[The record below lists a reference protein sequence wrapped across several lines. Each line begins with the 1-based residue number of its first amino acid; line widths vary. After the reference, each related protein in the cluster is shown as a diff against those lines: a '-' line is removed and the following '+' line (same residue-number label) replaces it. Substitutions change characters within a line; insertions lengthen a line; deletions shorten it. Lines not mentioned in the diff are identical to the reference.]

1 MSLVKRIGTCT
12 SLLTVLCFHLLSPF
26 PAPSSFLHLLFS
38 TPSSCNQD
46 IKAINSM
53 PLPGYIVTPVSS
65 VVVNHSTMPHSHT
78 TISQYHTTVSIPHNH
93 VSIPYH
99 CLIPIPPYLNTI
111 PLSQFHTTMFQFHTT
126 VSIPH
131 NHVSIPHH
139 HVSMPYY
146 TSMYACDVTLSPLSY
161 KDSYY
166 TCFSHCHNNHFSDL
180 QDRGSSTIN
189 LIHPSSK
196 KQLCDSFR
204 VEDPAEFDQYKA
216 TN

>member
-1 MSLVKRIGTCT
+1 MY
-12 SLLTVLCFHLLSPF
+12 LSPYCTLF
-26 PAPSSFLHLLFS
+26 SSSLTIPCSLFFSPPPFLHPLLMY
-38 TPSSCNQD
+38 QD

-126 VSIPH
+126 VSIPQ

-166 TCFSHCHNNHFSDL
+166 KCFSHCHNNHFSDL